1 MGKVIYLHQHGVRR
15 SEYNPISA
23 LNITPL
29 IDVMLVLLVMLII
42 ALPAAM
48 HEVKVDLPAPG
59 PVTGQAPV
67 TQKLVLR
74 NDGVTFWNGD
84 AIGETALGEKLR
96 AAAKAGDE
104 LQFQT
109 DANARY
115 ERFDQLIALVKRSG
129 VTKVGFVGNSQ
140 FAKWDRPANLTPF
153 G

>member
-15 SEYNPISA
+15 IHDTPISA

-42 ALPAAM
+42 ALPATM
-48 HEVKVDLPAPG
+48 HEVKVDLPPSGGTKAD
-59 PVTGQAPV
+59 PVM
-67 TQKLVLR
+67 QKLVLR

-84 AIGETALGEKLR
+84 AIGEVALGEKLR
-96 AAAKAGDE
+96 ATAAEGDE

-115 ERFDQLIALVKRSG
+115 ERFNQLIALVKRSG
-129 VTKVGFVGNSQ
+129 VEKVGFVGNSQ
-140 FAKWDRPANLTPF
+140 FAKWERPLPAKF
-153 G
+153 